1 MELLDLDGVIEKGV
15 FEIPSYQ
22 RGYAWQMRQLK
33 DFWNDLEH
41 VSKLGNQFHYM
52 HSLTLRELENEFE
65 NSAFEIIDGQQRLA
79 TSLILLGLLAKTTQ
93 NKDPKYSLIN
103 LEPIL
108 SYKYYGL
115 SEAFRAITEEEK
127 DLEAFKTS
135 FYAKNLIEA
144 YAFFKEKISDT
155 PIETLEKMFDALI
168 KKMLF
173 SVVGLNDSR
182 IDPFSSFET
191 INNRGKDLSTLELL
205 KNRLH
210 FVAHKI
216 CEGKKLEKLQQE
228 INDTYTL
235 IYHDLRQFEDDHLEG
250 FLKHFVAYY
259 YGEKGDFK
267 KRLLEMEFNAHK
279 RYTDNTNFND
289 EYEKIDELLLYL
301 SYSSKVW
308 YFLHTLDDEELRIE
322 ITPKM
327 RGLLDKMRRLNALN
341 DNAFLPLLLS
351 LLTIQRAGKSANE
364 QPYTTKELEGL
375 LEHLERFGFLIYVVA
390 GKNTAK
396 NEWIELAFKAIQAYR
411 FWGDKITIENLPT
424 LEENFFNRQGNSALE
439 LLEESIHSLKNT
451 EKWYKWGKALN
462 YLLYEYELHHNP
474 ETTLNFDGSIE
485 SIEHILPQNPDQGY
499 SAKEKNW
506 AKNPNIVHALGNLL
520 LMAKNANSS
529 LSNKPFDEKRKEY
542 LKGSYSEKE
551 VAKNASFGVEQIKER
566 SEKLLDFLI
575 ARYRI
580 AELVDESTI
589 KAFKN
594 ALLKTLDDASL
605 KNKGSIFSASNHN
618 KEEQAML
625 KR

>member
-1 MELLDLDGVIEKGV
+1 MELLNLDGVIGKGV

-22 RGYAWQMRQLK
+22 RGYAWQKRQLK

-65 NSAFEIIDGQQRLA
+65 SSAFEIIDGQQRLA

-108 SYKYYGL
+108 SYRYYGL
-115 SEAFRAITEEEK
+115 SEAFRAIMGEEK
-127 DLEAFKTS
+127 ERFQTS
-135 FYAKNLIEA
+135 FYAKNLIDA
-144 YAFFKEKISDT
+144 HAFFKEKISDT
-155 PIETLEKMFDALI
+155 PVETLERMFDALT

-173 SVVGLNDSR
+173 SVAELNDNR

-191 INNRGKDLSTLELL
+191 INNRGKDLSTLELF

-216 CEGKKLEKLQQE
+216 CDGKKLETLQQE
-228 INDTYTL
+228 INKTYT
-235 IYHDLRQFEDDHLEG
+235 IVYYDLRSFEDDDSER

-259 YGEKGDFK
+259 YGENSNKFK
-267 KRLLEMEFNAHK
+267 ERLLEMEFNAHRK
-279 RYTDNTNFND
+279 YDDANLDD
-289 EYEKIDELLLYL
+289 EYEKIDDLLFYL

-308 YFLHTLDDEELRIE
+308 NFLHTLDEKAITLKEFKIE

-327 RGLLDKMRRLNALN
+327 RTLLDKMRRLNALS

-351 LLTIQRAGKSANE
+351 LFTIQLVGKSANE

-375 LEHLERFGFLIYVVA
+375 LEYLERFGFLIYGVA
-390 GKNTAK
+390 GRDTAK
-396 NEWIELAFKAIQAYR
+396 NEWIELAFKAFKAYKL
-411 FWGDKITIENLPT
+411 WEDKITIKDLPT
-424 LEENFFNRQGNSALE
+424 LEKNFFKGEHSGLE
-439 LLEESIHSLKNT
+439 FLEESIHSKKKPR
-451 EKWYKWGKALN
+451 KWYEWGKALN

-474 ETTLNFDGSIE
+474 ETTLNFDSSIE
-485 SIEHILPQNPDQGY
+485 SIEHILPQKPDQGY
-499 SAKEKNW
+499 SAKEKSW
-506 AKNPNIVHALGNLL
+506 AKNPHIVHALGNLL
-520 LMAKNANSS
+520 LISKNANSS
-529 LSNKPFDEKRKEY
+529 LSNKPFEEKRKEY

-551 VAKNASFGVEQIKER
+551 VAKNASFGVAQIKER

-575 ARYRI
+575 AHYRI
-580 AELVDESTI
+580 AELVGESEI
-589 KAFKN
+589 KDFKN
-594 ALLKTLDDASL
+594 TLLKD
-605 KNKGSIFSASNHN
+605 I
-618 KEEQAML
+618 E
-625 KR
+625 

>member
-1 MELLDLDGVIEKGV
+1 MELLSLDGVIEKGV

-22 RGYAWQMRQLK
+22 RGYAWQKSQLK

-41 VSKLGNQFHYM
+41 VSKLGDKFHYM

-65 NSAFEIIDGQQRLA
+65 SSVFEIIDGQQRLA
-79 TSLILLGLLAKTTQ
+79 TSLILLGLLAKTTKHK
-93 NKDPKYSLIN
+93 NPKYDSMN
-103 LEPIL
+103 LESVL

-135 FYAKNLIEA
+135 FYAKNLIDA

-155 PIETLEKMFDALI
+155 PVGTLEKMFDALT

-173 SVVGLNDSR
+173 SVAELNDNR

-191 INNRGKDLSTLELL
+191 INNRGKDLSTLELF

-210 FVAHKI
+210 FMAHKI
-216 CEGKKLEKLQQE
+216 CDGKKLEKLQQE
-228 INDTYTL
+228 INKTYT
-235 IYHDLRQFEDDHLEG
+235 IVYYDLRSFEDDDLER

-259 YGEKGDFK
+259 YGENSNKFK
-267 KRLLEMEFNAHK
+267 ERLLEMEFNAHK
-279 RYTDNTNFND
+279 RYTDNTNFNE
-289 EYEKIDELLLYL
+289 EYEKIDDLLFYL

-308 YFLHTLDDEELRIE
+308 NFLHTLDEKSIALIVDDNRKLEIE

-327 RGLLDKMRRLNALN
+327 HGLLDKMRRLNALS

-351 LLTIQRAGKSANE
+351 LLTIQLVGRSANE
-364 QPYTTKELEGL
+364 QPYTTQELEGL
-375 LEHLERFGFLIYVVA
+375 LEYLERFGFLIYGVA

-396 NEWIELAFKAIQAYR
+396 NEWIESAFKAIQACR
-411 FWGDKITIENLPT
+411 FWEDKITIEDLPT
-424 LEENFFNRQGNSALE
+424 LEKSFFNRQGNSGLE

-451 EKWYKWGKALN
+451 EKWYQWGKALN

-474 ETTLNFDGSIE
+474 ETTLNFDSSLE

-520 LMAKNANSS
+520 LIPKNANSS
-529 LSNKPFDEKRKEY
+529 LSNKPFEEKRKQY

-551 VAKNASFGVEQIKER
+551 VAKNASFGVAQIKER

-580 AELVDESTI
+580 TELVGESAI

-594 ALLKTLDDASL
+594 ALLKD
-605 KNKGSIFSASNHN
+605 I
-618 KEEQAML
+618 E
-625 KR
+625 

>member
-1 MELLDLDGVIEKGV
+1 MELLNLDGVVEKGV

-22 RGYAWQMRQLK
+22 RGYAWQKEQLK

-41 VSKLGNQFHYM
+41 VSKLGDKFHYM
-52 HSLTLRELENEFE
+52 HSLTLRELENELE
-65 NSAFEIIDGQQRLA
+65 DSAFEIIDGQQRLA

-115 SEAFRAITEEEK
+115 NEAFRAITEEEK
-127 DLEAFKTS
+127 DLERFQTS

-144 YAFFKEKISDT
+144 YAFFQEKISDT
-155 PIETLEKMFDALI
+155 PMETLEKMFDALI

-173 SVVGLNDSR
+173 SVVELNDNR

-191 INNRGKDLSTLELL
+191 INNRGKDLSILELL

-216 CEGKKLEKLQQE
+216 CDEEDLENLQNE
-228 INDTYTL
+228 INDTYTR
-235 IYHDLRQFEDDHLEG
+235 IYHDLRKFEDDHLES

-259 YGEKGDFK
+259 YDENSKFK
-267 KRLLEMEFNAHK
+267 ERLLNTAFDAHK
-279 RYTDNTNFND
+279 KYDDLYD
-289 EYEKIDELLLYL
+289 EYEKINDLLLYL

-327 RGLLDKMRRLNALN
+327 RGLLDKMRRLNALSG
-341 DNAFLPLLLS
+341 NAFLPLLLS
-351 LLTIQRAGKSANE
+351 LLTIQLAVRSGSE
-364 QPYTTKELEGL
+364 RHYTTKELEGL
-375 LEHLERFGFLIYVVA
+375 LEYLERFGFLIYGVA

-396 NEWIELAFKAIQAYR
+396 NEWIRLAFKAIQACR
-411 FWGDKITIENLPT
+411 FWGDKITIEDLPT
-424 LEENFFNRQGNSALE
+424 LEKSFFNRQGNSGLE
-439 LLEESIHSLKNT
+439 LLEESIHSKKNT
-451 EKWYKWGKALN
+451 EKWYQWGKALN

-474 ETTLNFDGSIE
+474 ETTLNFDSSLE
-485 SIEHILPQNPDQGY
+485 SIEHILPQKPDQGY
-499 SAKEKNW
+499 SAEERNW
-506 AKNPNIVHALGNLL
+506 AKNPHIVHALGNLL
-520 LMAKNANSS
+520 LIPKNANSS
-529 LSNKPFDEKRKEY
+529 LSNKPFEEKRKQY

-551 VAKNASFGVEQIKER
+551 VAKNASFGVAQIKER

-580 AELVDESTI
+580 AELVGESAI

-594 ALLKTLDDASL
+594 ALLKD
-605 KNKGSIFSASNHN
+605 I
-618 KEEQAML
+618 E
-625 KR
+625 

>member
-1 MELLDLDGVIEKGV
+1 MELLDLDGVIGKGV

-22 RGYAWQMRQLK
+22 RGYAWQIRQLK

-41 VSKLGNQFHYM
+41 VSKLGDKFHYM
-52 HSLTLRELENEFE
+52 HSLTLRGLENEFE
-65 NSAFEIIDGQQRLA
+65 DSAFEIIDGQQRLA
-79 TSLILLGLLAKTTQ
+79 TSLILLDLLAKTTKH
-93 NKDPKYSLIN
+93 KDPKYSLIN

-115 SEAFRAITEEEK
+115 SEAFRAITEEK

-135 FYAKNLIEA
+135 FYAKNLIDA

-155 PIETLEKMFDALI
+155 PMETLEKMFDALI

-173 SVVGLNDSR
+173 SVVELNDNR

-216 CEGKKLEKLQQE
+216 CDEEDLENLQQE
-228 INDTYTL
+228 INDTYTK
-235 IYHDLRQFEDDHLEG
+235 IYRYLRFFEDDHLES

-259 YGEKGDFK
+259 YGEKRDFK
-267 KRLLEMEFNAHK
+267 ERLLNTAFDAHK
-279 RYTDNTNFND
+279 KYDDLYD
-289 EYEKIDELLLYL
+289 EYEKINDLLLHL

-327 RGLLDKMRRLNALN
+327 CDLLDKMRRLNALS

-351 LLTIQRAGKSANE
+351 LLTIQIAVRSGDE
-364 QPYTTKELEGL
+364 RHYTTKELEDL
-375 LEHLERFGFLIYVVA
+375 LEYLERFGFLIYGVA

-396 NEWIELAFKAIQAYR
+396 NEWIKLAFQAFRAYR
-411 FWGDKITIENLPT
+411 SWEDRITIEDLPP
-424 LEENFFNRQGNSALE
+424 LEKHFFKGEHSGLK
-439 LLEESIHSLKNT
+439 LLENNINFNNAK
-451 EKWYKWGKALN
+451 KWYEWNKALN
-462 YLLYEYELHHNP
+462 YLLYEYELYHNP
-474 ETTLNFDGSIE
+474 ETTLNFDSSIE
-485 SIEHILPQNPDQGY
+485 SIEHILPQKPDQGY
-499 SAKEKNW
+499 NAKEKDW
-506 AKNPNIVHALGNLL
+506 AKNPHIVHALGNLL
-520 LMAKNANSS
+520 LIPKNANSS
-529 LSNKPFDEKRKEY
+529 LSNKPFEEKRKAY

-551 VAKNASFGVEQIKER
+551 VAKNASFGVVQIKER

-575 ARYRI
+575 VRYRI
-580 AELVDESTI
+580 AELVGENAI

-594 ALLKTLDDASL
+594 AFLKD
-605 KNKGSIFSASNHN
+605 I
-618 KEEQAML
+618 E
-625 KR
+625 

>member
-1 MELLDLDGVIEKGV
+1 MELLNLDGVIEKGV

-22 RGYAWQMRQLK
+22 RGYAWQKEQLK

-41 VSKLGNQFHYM
+41 VSKLGDKFHYM
-52 HSLTLRELENEFE
+52 HSLTLRGLENELE
-65 NSAFEIIDGQQRLA
+65 DSAFEIIDGQQRLA
-79 TSLILLGLLAKTTQ
+79 TSLILLGLLAKITQ

-115 SEAFRAITEEEK
+115 NEAFRAIMGEEK
-127 DLEAFKTS
+127 DLKAFKTS
-135 FYAKNLIEA
+135 FYAKNLIKA
-144 YAFFKEKISDT
+144 YTFFKEKISDT
-155 PIETLEKMFDALI
+155 PVGTLEKMFDALI

-173 SVVGLNDSR
+173 SVVELNDNR

-216 CEGKKLEKLQQE
+216 CDEGDLENLQQE
-228 INDTYTL
+228 INDTYTR
-235 IYHDLRQFEDDHLEG
+235 IYHDLRHFKDEHLES

-259 YGEKGDFK
+259 YGEKRDFK
-267 KRLLEMEFNAHK
+267 ERLLNTAFDAHK
-279 RYTDNTNFND
+279 KYDDLYD
-289 EYEKIDELLLYL
+289 EYEKINDLLLYL

-327 RGLLDKMRRLNALN
+327 RGLLDKMRRLNALSE
-341 DNAFLPLLLS
+341 NAFLPLLLS
-351 LLTIQRAGKSANE
+351 LLTIQLAVRSGSE
-364 QPYTTKELEGL
+364 RHYTTKELEGL
-375 LEHLERFGFLIYVVA
+375 LEYLERFGFLIYGVA

-396 NEWIELAFKAIQAYR
+396 HEWIELAFKAIQACR

-424 LEENFFNRQGNSALE
+424 LEKNFFKGKYSGLE
-439 LLEESIHSLKNT
+439 LLEENIHSKKNT

-462 YLLYEYELHHNP
+462 YLLYEYELYHNP
-474 ETTLNFDGSIE
+474 ETTLNFDSSIE
-485 SIEHILPQNPDQGY
+485 SIEHILPQKPDQGY
-499 SAKEKNW
+499 SAKEKSW

-520 LMAKNANSS
+520 LIPKNANSS
-529 LSNKPFDEKRKEY
+529 LSNKPFEEKRKEY

-551 VAKNASFGVEQIKER
+551 VAKNASFGVVEIQER

-580 AELVDESTI
+580 AELVGESAI

-594 ALLKTLDDASL
+594 ALLKD
-605 KNKGSIFSASNHN
+605 I
-618 KEEQAML
+618 E
-625 KR
+625 

>member
-1 MELLDLDGVIEKGV
+1 MELLNLDGVIEKGML
-15 FEIPSYQ
+15 EIPSYQ
-22 RGYAWQMRQLK
+22 RGYAWQERQLK

-41 VSKLGNQFHYM
+41 VSKLGDKFHYM

-65 NSAFEIIDGQQRLA
+65 SSAFEIIDGQQRLA
-79 TSLILLGLLAKTTQ
+79 TSLILLGLLAKITQ

-127 DLEAFKTS
+127 DLKEFKTS
-135 FYAKNLIEA
+135 FYAKNLIDA
-144 YAFFKEKISDT
+144 YEFFQEKISDT
-155 PIETLEKMFDALI
+155 PVGTLEKMFDALI

-173 SVVGLNDSR
+173 SVVELNDNR

-191 INNRGKDLSTLELL
+191 INNRGKDLSTLELF

-216 CEGKKLEKLQQE
+216 CDGKKLEKLQNE
-228 INDTYTL
+228 INDTYTR
-235 IYHDLRQFEDDHLEG
+235 IYYDLRQFEDDHLKD
-250 FLKHFVAYY
+250 FLKHFVEYY

-289 EYEKIDELLLYL
+289 EYEKIDDLLFYL

-308 YFLHTLDDEELRIE
+308 NFLHTLDEKSIALIVDDNKKLEME

-327 RGLLDKMRRLNALN
+327 RNLLEKMRRLNALS

-351 LLTIQRAGKSANE
+351 LLTIQRAGKSTNE
-364 QPYTTKELEGL
+364 QPYTTQELESL
-375 LEHLERFGFLIYVVA
+375 LEYLERFGFLIHGVA

-396 NEWIELAFKAIQAYR
+396 NKWIELAFEAFRAFRYGEENIAIE
-411 FWGDKITIENLPT
+411 DLPT
-424 LEENFFNRQGNSALE
+424 LEKSFFNGQGNSGLE
-439 LLEESIHSLKNT
+439 LLEESIHSKKNT
-451 EKWYKWGKALN
+451 EKWYQWGKALN

-474 ETTLNFDGSIE
+474 ETTLNFDSSIE
-485 SIEHILPQNPDQGY
+485 SIEHILPQKPNQGY
-499 SAKEKNW
+499 SAKEKSW
-506 AKNPNIVHALGNLL
+506 AKNPHIVHALGNLL
-520 LMAKNANSS
+520 LIPKNANSS

-551 VAKNASFGVEQIKER
+551 VAKNASFGVVQIKER
-566 SEKLLDFLI
+566 SENLLDFLI

-580 AELVDESTI
+580 AELVNESAI
-589 KAFKN
+589 KTFKN
-594 ALLKTLDDASL
+594 ALLKEI
-605 KNKGSIFSASNHN
+605 K
-618 KEEQAML
+618 
-625 KR
+625 

>member
-1 MELLDLDGVIEKGV
+1 MELLNLDGVIEKGV

-22 RGYAWQMRQLK
+22 RGYAWQERQLK

-41 VSKLGNQFHYM
+41 VSKLGDKFHYM
-52 HSLTLRELENEFE
+52 HSLTLRESENEFE
-65 NSAFEIIDGQQRLA
+65 SSAFEIIDGQQRLA

-115 SEAFRAITEEEK
+115 SEAFRAIIEEEK
-127 DLEAFKTS
+127 DLEKFKTS
-135 FYAKNLIEA
+135 FYAKNLIDA
-144 YAFFKEKISDT
+144 YAFFQEKISDT
-155 PIETLEKMFDALI
+155 PVGTLEKMFDALI

-173 SVVGLNDSR
+173 SVVELNDDR

-216 CEGKKLEKLQQE
+216 CDEEDLEKLQNE
-228 INDTYTL
+228 INDTYTR
-235 IYHDLRQFEDDHLEG
+235 IYYDLRRFKDDHLEG

-267 KRLLEMEFNAHK
+267 KRLLEMEFNAHQ
-279 RYTDNTNFND
+279 RYTDNTNFDD
-289 EYEKIDELLLYL
+289 EYERIDHLLFYL

-308 YFLHTLDDEELRIE
+308 HFLHTLDEKSIALIFDDNRKLEME

-327 RGLLDKMRRLNALN
+327 RGLLDKMRRLNALS

-351 LLTIQRAGKSANE
+351 LFTIQLVKKSANE
-364 QPYTTKELEGL
+364 QPYTTQELEGL
-375 LEHLERFGFLIYVVA
+375 LEYLERFGFLIYGVA

-396 NEWIELAFKAIQAYR
+396 NEWIELAFEAFRAYR
-411 FWGDKITIENLPT
+411 YGEENTVIEKLPT
-424 LEENFFNRQGNSALE
+424 LEKSFFNRQGNSALE
-439 LLEESIHSLKNT
+439 LLEESIHSKKNT
-451 EKWYKWGKALN
+451 EKWYQWGKALN

-474 ETTLNFDGSIE
+474 ETTLNFDSSLE
-485 SIEHILPQNPDQGY
+485 SIEHILPQKPDQGY
-499 SAKEKNW
+499 SAKEKDW
-506 AKNPNIVHALGNLL
+506 AKNPHIVHALGNLL
-520 LMAKNANSS
+520 LISKNANSS
-529 LSNKPFDEKRKEY
+529 LSNKPFDEKRKQY

-551 VAKNASFGVEQIKER
+551 VAKNASFGVVQIKER

-580 AELVDESTI
+580 AELVNESAI

-594 ALLKTLDDASL
+594 ALLKD
-605 KNKGSIFSASNHN
+605 I
-618 KEEQAML
+618 E
-625 KR
+625 

>member
-1 MELLDLDGVIEKGV
+1 MELLTLDGVVEKGV

-22 RGYAWQMRQLK
+22 RGYAWQIRQLK

-41 VSKLGNQFHYM
+41 VSKLGDKFHYM

-65 NSAFEIIDGQQRLA
+65 SSAFEIIDGQQRLA
-79 TSLILLGLLAKTTQ
+79 TSLILLGLLAKITQ

-127 DLEAFKTS
+127 DLERFQTS
-135 FYAKNLIEA
+135 FYAKNLIDA
-144 YAFFKEKISDT
+144 YAFFKGKISDT
-155 PIETLEKMFDALI
+155 PVGTLEKMFDALI

-173 SVVGLNDSR
+173 SVVELNDNR

-216 CEGKKLEKLQQE
+216 CDEEDLENLQNE
-228 INDTYTL
+228 INDTYTR
-235 IYHDLRQFEDDHLEG
+235 IYHDLRFFKDDHLES

-259 YGEKGDFK
+259 YGENSKFK
-267 KRLLEMEFNAHK
+267 ERLLDTAFDAHK
-279 RYTDNTNFND
+279 KYHSSYD
-289 EYEKIDELLLYL
+289 EYEKINDLLLYL

-327 RGLLDKMRRLNALN
+327 HDLLDKMRRLNALS

-351 LLTIQRAGKSANE
+351 LLTIQLAVRSGSE
-364 QPYTTKELEGL
+364 RHYTAQELEGL
-375 LEHLERFGFLIYVVA
+375 LEYLERFGFLVYGVA

-396 NEWIELAFKAIQAYR
+396 NKWIGLAFKAIQACR
-411 FWGDKITIENLPT
+411 FWEDKITIEDLPV
-424 LEENFFNRQGNSALE
+424 LEKDFFKGKHSGLE
-439 LLEESIHSLKNT
+439 LLEEYIHSKKNT
-451 EKWYKWGKALN
+451 EKWYQWGKALN
-462 YLLYEYELHHNP
+462 YLLYEYELYHNP
-474 ETTLNFDGSIE
+474 ETTLNFDSSIE
-485 SIEHILPQNPDQGY
+485 SIEHILPQKPDQGY
-499 SAKEKNW
+499 STKEKSW
-506 AKNPNIVHALGNLL
+506 AKNPHVVHALGNLL
-520 LMAKNANSS
+520 LIPKNANSS
-529 LSNKPFDEKRKEY
+529 LSNKPFEEKRKAY

-551 VAKNASFGVEQIKER
+551 VAKNASFGIVEIQQR

-575 ARYRI
+575 AHYRI
-580 AELVDESTI
+580 AELVGENAI

-594 ALLKTLDDASL
+594 ALLKDI
-605 KNKGSIFSASNHN
+605 K
-618 KEEQAML
+618 
-625 KR
+625 

>member
-22 RGYAWQMRQLK
+22 RGYAWQERQLK

-41 VSKLGNQFHYM
+41 VSKLGDKFHYM
-52 HSLTLRELENEFE
+52 HSLTLRESENEFE
-65 NSAFEIIDGQQRLA
+65 SSAFEIIDGQQRLA
-79 TSLILLGLLAKTTQ
+79 TSLILLGLLAKITQ

-127 DLEAFKTS
+127 DLEIFQTS
-135 FYAKNLIEA
+135 FYAKNLIDA

-155 PIETLEKMFDALI
+155 PVGTLEKMFDALI

-173 SVVGLNDSR
+173 SVVELNDNR

-191 INNRGKDLSTLELL
+191 INNRGKDLSTLELF

-210 FVAHKI
+210 FVVHKI
-216 CEGKKLEKLQQE
+216 CDGKKLEKLQNE
-228 INDTYTL
+228 INDTYTR
-235 IYHDLRQFEDDHLEG
+235 IYYDLRHFKDDHLEG

-279 RYTDNTNFND
+279 RYTDNTNFDD
-289 EYEKIDELLLYL
+289 EYERIDDLLFYL

-308 YFLHTLDDEELRIE
+308 HFLHTLDEKSIALIFDDNRKLEME

-327 RGLLDKMRRLNALN
+327 HSLLDKMRRLNALSE
-341 DNAFLPLLLS
+341 NAFLPLLLS
-351 LLTIQRAGKSANE
+351 LLTIQRAGRSANE
-364 QPYTTKELEGL
+364 QPYTTQELEGL
-375 LEHLERFGFLIYVVA
+375 LEYLERFGFLVYGVA
-390 GKNTAK
+390 GKNTSK
-396 NEWIELAFKAIQAYR
+396 NEWIELAFKAFRAYR
-411 FWGDKITIENLPT
+411 YGEENIVIENLPT
-424 LEENFFNRQGNSALE
+424 LEKSFFNRQGNSALE
-439 LLEESIHSLKNT
+439 LLEESIHSKKNT
-451 EKWYKWGKALN
+451 EKWYGLGKALN
-462 YLLYEYELHHNP
+462 YLLYEYELYHNP
-474 ETTLNFDGSIE
+474 ETTLNFDSSIE
-485 SIEHILPQNPDQGY
+485 SIEHILPQKPDQGY

-506 AKNPNIVHALGNLL
+506 AKNPHIVHALGNLL
-520 LMAKNANSS
+520 LIPKNANSS
-529 LSNKPFDEKRKEY
+529 LSNKPFEEKRKEY

-551 VAKNASFGVEQIKER
+551 VAKNTSFGVVQIKER

-580 AELVDESTI
+580 AELVGESEI

-594 ALLKTLDDASL
+594 AFLKD
-605 KNKGSIFSASNHN
+605 I
-618 KEEQAML
+618 E
-625 KR
+625 

>member
-1 MELLDLDGVIEKGV
+1 MELLTLDGVVEKGV

-22 RGYAWQMRQLK
+22 RGYAWQIRQLK

-41 VSKLGNQFHYM
+41 VSKLGNKFHYM
-52 HSLTLRELENEFE
+52 HSLTLRGLENELE
-65 NSAFEIIDGQQRLA
+65 DSAFEIIDGQQRLA
-79 TSLILLGLLAKTTQ
+79 TSLILLGLLAKITQ

-135 FYAKNLIEA
+135 FYAKNLIDA

-155 PIETLEKMFDALI
+155 PVGTLEKMFDALI

-173 SVVGLNDSR
+173 SVVELNDNR

-216 CEGKKLEKLQQE
+216 CDEEDLENLQNE
-228 INDTYTL
+228 INDTYTR
-235 IYHDLRQFEDDHLEG
+235 IYHDLRFFKDDHLES

-259 YGEKGDFK
+259 YGENSKFK
-267 KRLLEMEFNAHK
+267 ERLLNTAFDAHK
-279 RYTDNTNFND
+279 KYDDLYD
-289 EYEKIDELLLYL
+289 EYEKINDLLLYL

-327 RGLLDKMRRLNALN
+327 HDLLDKMWRLNALS

-351 LLTIQRAGKSANE
+351 LLTIQLAVRSGSE
-364 QPYTTKELEGL
+364 RHYTTKELEGL
-375 LEHLERFGFLIYVVA
+375 LEYLERFGFLIYGVA

-396 NEWIELAFKAIQAYR
+396 NEWIELAFQAFRWEYR
-411 FWGDKITIENLPT
+411 ITIEDLPP
-424 LEENFFNRQGNSALE
+424 LEKHFFKGEHSGLK
-439 LLEESIHSLKNT
+439 LLENNINFNNAK
-451 EKWYKWGKALN
+451 KWYEWNKALN
-462 YLLYEYELHHNP
+462 YLLYEYELYHNP
-474 ETTLNFDGSIE
+474 ETTLNFDSSLE
-485 SIEHILPQNPDQGY
+485 SIEHILPQKPDQGY
-499 SAKEKNW
+499 SAKEKDW
-506 AKNPNIVHALGNLL
+506 AKNPHIVHALGNLL
-520 LMAKNANSS
+520 LIPKNANSS
-529 LSNKPFDEKRKEY
+529 LSNKPFEGKRKQY

-551 VAKNASFGVEQIKER
+551 VAKNASFGVAQIKER

-580 AELVDESTI
+580 AELVGESAI

-594 ALLKTLDDASL
+594 ALLKEI
-605 KNKGSIFSASNHN
+605 K
-618 KEEQAML
+618 
-625 KR
+625 

>member
-1 MELLDLDGVIEKGV
+1 MELLNLDGVIEKGV

-22 RGYAWQMRQLK
+22 RGYAWQERQLK

-52 HSLTLRELENEFE
+52 HSLTLRESENEFE
-65 NSAFEIIDGQQRLA
+65 SSAFEIIDGQQRLA

-127 DLEAFKTS
+127 DLEATS
-135 FYAKNLIEA
+135 FYAKNLIKA
-144 YAFFKEKISDT
+144 YEFFQEKISDT
-155 PIETLEKMFDALI
+155 PIGTLEKMFDALI

-173 SVVGLNDSR
+173 SVVELNDNR

-191 INNRGKDLSTLELL
+191 INNRGKDLSTLELF

-216 CEGKKLEKLQQE
+216 CNGQKLETLQKE
-228 INDTYTL
+228 INDTYTI
-235 IYHDLRQFEDDHLEG
+235 IYYDLRFFKDDHLES

-259 YGEKGDFK
+259 YGENSKFK
-267 KRLLEMEFNAHK
+267 ERLLDTAFDAHK
-279 RYTDNTNFND
+279 KCHSSYD
-289 EYEKIDELLLYL
+289 EYEKINDLLLYL

-327 RGLLDKMRRLNALN
+327 RGLLDKMRRLNALS

-351 LLTIQRAGKSANE
+351 LLTIQLVGRSANE
-364 QPYTTKELEGL
+364 QPYTTQELEGL
-375 LEHLERFGFLIYVVA
+375 LEYLERFGFLVYGVA
-390 GKNTAK
+390 GKDTAK
-396 NEWIELAFKAIQAYR
+396 KEWIRLAFKAIQACR
-411 FWGDKITIENLPT
+411 FWGDKIIIEDLPT
-424 LEENFFNRQGNSALE
+424 LEKSFFNRQGNSGLE
-439 LLEESIHSLKNT
+439 LLEEYIHSKKNT
-451 EKWYKWGKALN
+451 EKWYQWGKALN
-462 YLLYEYELHHNP
+462 YLLYEYELYHNP
-474 ETTLNFDGSIE
+474 ETTLNFDSSIE
-485 SIEHILPQNPDQGY
+485 SIEHILPQKPDQGY
-499 SAKEKNW
+499 SAKEKSW

-520 LMAKNANSS
+520 LIPKNANSS
-529 LSNKPFDEKRKEY
+529 LSNKPFEEKRKEY

-551 VAKNASFGVEQIKER
+551 VAKNASFGVAQIKER

-580 AELVDESTI
+580 AELVNESTI

-594 ALLKTLDDASL
+594 ALLKD
-605 KNKGSIFSASNHN
+605 I
-618 KEEQAML
+618 E
-625 KR
+625 

>member
-1 MELLDLDGVIEKGV
+1 MELLNLDGVIEKGV

-22 RGYAWQMRQLK
+22 RGYAWQERQLK

-41 VSKLGNQFHYM
+41 VSKLGDKFHYM

-65 NSAFEIIDGQQRLA
+65 SSAFEIIDGQQRLA
-79 TSLILLGLLAKTTQ
+79 TSLILLGLLAKITQ
-93 NKDPKYSLIN
+93 HKDPKYYSMN
-103 LEPIL
+103 LEPVL

-115 SEAFRAITEEEK
+115 NEAFRAIIKEQK

-135 FYAKNLIEA
+135 FYAKNLIKA
-144 YAFFKEKISDT
+144 YEFFQEKISDT
-155 PIETLEKMFDALI
+155 PIEALEKMFDALI

-173 SVVGLNDSR
+173 SVVGLNDNR

-210 FVAHKI
+210 FVVHKI
-216 CEGKKLEKLQQE
+216 CDEGDLENLQQE
-228 INDTYTL
+228 INDTYTR
-235 IYHDLRQFEDDHLEG
+235 IYHDLRFFEDDHLES

-259 YGEKGDFK
+259 YGENSKFK
-267 KRLLEMEFNAHK
+267 ERLLNTAFDAHK
-279 RYTDNTNFND
+279 KYDDLYD
-289 EYEKIDELLLYL
+289 EYEKINDLLFYL

-327 RGLLDKMRRLNALN
+327 RSLLDKMRRLNALSV
-341 DNAFLPLLLS
+341 NAFLPLLLS
-351 LLTIQRAGKSANE
+351 LLTIQLVGRSANK

-375 LEHLERFGFLIYVVA
+375 LEYLERFGFLIYGVA

-396 NEWIELAFKAIQAYR
+396 NEWIELAFQAFRTYR
-411 FWGDKITIENLPT
+411 SWKDRITIEDLPM
-424 LEENFFNRQGNSALE
+424 LEKNFFKGEHSGLK
-439 LLEESIHSLKNT
+439 LLENNINFNNT
-451 EKWYKWGKALN
+451 KKWYEWNKALN
-462 YLLYEYELHHNP
+462 YLLYEYELYHNP

-485 SIEHILPQNPDQGY
+485 SIEHILPQKPDQGY
-499 SAKEKNW
+499 SAKEKSW
-506 AKNPNIVHALGNLL
+506 AKNPHIVHALGNLL
-520 LMAKNANSS
+520 LIPKNANSS
-529 LSNKPFDEKRKEY
+529 LSNKPFEEKRKAY

-551 VAKNASFGVEQIKER
+551 VAKNASFGIVEIQKR

-580 AELVDESTI
+580 AELVGESAI

-594 ALLKTLDDASL
+594 ALLKDI
-605 KNKGSIFSASNHN
+605 K
-618 KEEQAML
+618 
-625 KR
+625 

>member
-1 MELLDLDGVIEKGV
+1 MELLNLDGVIEKGV

-22 RGYAWQMRQLK
+22 RGYAWQKEQLK

-41 VSKLGNQFHYM
+41 VSKLGDKFHYM
-52 HSLTLRELENEFE
+52 HSLTLRELENELE
-65 NSAFEIIDGQQRLA
+65 SSAFEIIDGQQRLA

-115 SEAFRAITEEEK
+115 NEAFRAIMEEEK
-127 DLEAFKTS
+127 DLERFQTSFYAS

-144 YAFFKEKISDT
+144 YEFFQEKISDT
-155 PIETLEKMFDALI
+155 PMETLEKMFDALT

-173 SVVGLNDSR
+173 SVVELNDNR

-210 FVAHKI
+210 FVSHKI
-216 CEGKKLEKLQQE
+216 CDEEDLENLQQE
-228 INDTYTL
+228 INNTYTL
-235 IYHDLRQFEDDHLEG
+235 IYHDLRRFKDDHLED

-259 YGEKGDFK
+259 YGEKSKFK
-267 KRLLEMEFNAHK
+267 ERLLNTAFDAHK
-279 RYTDNTNFND
+279 KYDDLYD
-289 EYEKIDELLLYL
+289 EYKKINDLLFYL
-301 SYSSKVW
+301 SHSSKVW

-327 RGLLDKMRRLNALN
+327 RDLLDKMRRLNALSE
-341 DNAFLPLLLS
+341 NAFLPLLLS
-351 LLTIQRAGKSANE
+351 LLTIQLAVRSGSE
-364 QPYTTKELEGL
+364 RHYTTKELEDL
-375 LEHLERFGFLIYVVA
+375 LEYLERFGFLIYGVA
-390 GKNTAK
+390 GKNTTK
-396 NEWIELAFKAIQAYR
+396 NEWIELAFKAIQACR
-411 FWGDKITIENLPT
+411 FWGDKITIENLPE
-424 LEENFFNRQGNSALE
+424 LEKNFFNRQGNSALE
-439 LLEESIHSLKNT
+439 LLEESIHSKKNT

-520 LMAKNANSS
+520 LIAKNANSS
-529 LSNKPFDEKRKEY
+529 LSNKPFDEKRKQY
-542 LKGSYSEKE
+542 QGSYSEKE
-551 VAKNASFGVEQIKER
+551 VAKNASFGLVEIQER

-575 ARYRI
+575 AHYRI
-580 AELVDESTI
+580 AELVNESAI

-594 ALLKTLDDASL
+594 ALLKDI
-605 KNKGSIFSASNHN
+605 K
-618 KEEQAML
+618 
-625 KR
+625 

>member
-22 RGYAWQMRQLK
+22 RGYAWHKEQLK

-41 VSKLGNQFHYM
+41 VSKLGDKFHYM

-65 NSAFEIIDGQQRLA
+65 SSAFEIIDGQQRLA
-79 TSLILLGLLAKTTQ
+79 TSLILLGLLAKITQ

-144 YAFFKEKISDT
+144 HAFFKEKISDT
-155 PIETLEKMFDALI
+155 PVGTLEKMFDSLI

-173 SVVGLNDSR
+173 SVVELNDNR

-216 CEGKKLEKLQQE
+216 CDEGDLENLQNE
-228 INDTYTL
+228 INDTYTR
-235 IYHDLRQFEDDHLEG
+235 IYYDLRHFKDDHLEG

-267 KRLLEMEFNAHK
+267 KRLLEMEFNAHQ
-279 RYTDNTNFND
+279 RYTDNTNFDD
-289 EYEKIDELLLYL
+289 EYEKIDDLLFYL

-308 YFLHTLDDEELRIE
+308 HFLHTLDEKSIVLIFDDNRKLEME

-327 RGLLDKMRRLNALN
+327 RGLLDKMRRLNALS

-351 LLTIQRAGKSANE
+351 LLTIQLVGRSANE
-364 QPYTTKELEGL
+364 QPYTTQELEGL
-375 LEHLERFGFLIYVVA
+375 LEYLERFGFLIYGVA

-396 NEWIELAFKAIQAYR
+396 NEWIELAFQAFRAYR
-411 FWGDKITIENLPT
+411 YGEENIVIEKLPT
-424 LEENFFNRQGNSALE
+424 LEKSFFNRQGNSALE
-439 LLEESIHSLKNT
+439 LLEESIHSKKNT
-451 EKWYKWGKALN
+451 EKWYQWGKALN

-474 ETTLNFDGSIE
+474 ETTLNFDSSIE
-485 SIEHILPQNPDQGY
+485 SIEHILPQKPDQGY
-499 SAKEKNW
+499 SAKEKSW
-506 AKNPNIVHALGNLL
+506 AKNPHIVHALGNLL
-520 LMAKNANSS
+520 LTPKNANSF
-529 LSNKPFDEKRKEY
+529 LSNKPFDEKRKKY

-551 VAKNASFGVEQIKER
+551 VAKNASFGVAQIKER

-575 ARYRI
+575 VRYRI
-580 AELVDESTI
+580 AELVGESEI
-589 KAFKN
+589 KDFKN
-594 ALLKTLDDASL
+594 ALLKD
-605 KNKGSIFSASNHN
+605 I
-618 KEEQAML
+618 E
-625 KR
+625 

>member
-1 MELLDLDGVIEKGV
+1 MELLNLDGVIEKGV

-22 RGYAWQMRQLK
+22 RGYAWQERQLK

-41 VSKLGNQFHYM
+41 VSKLGDKFHYM

-65 NSAFEIIDGQQRLA
+65 NSAFEVIDGQQRLA
-79 TSLILLGLLAKTTQ
+79 TSLILLGLLAKTTKH
-93 NKDPKYSLIN
+93 KDPKYSLIN

-115 SEAFRAITEEEK
+115 NEAFRAITEEEK
-127 DLEAFKTS
+127 NLEAFKTS

-155 PIETLEKMFDALI
+155 PIEALEKMFDALI

-173 SVVGLNDSR
+173 SVVGLNDNR

-216 CEGKKLEKLQQE
+216 CDGKKLEKLQQE
-228 INDTYTL
+228 INDTYTR
-235 IYHDLRQFEDDHLEG
+235 IYYDLRHFKDDHLEG

-289 EYEKIDELLLYL
+289 EYEKIDDLLFYL

-308 YFLHTLDDEELRIE
+308 NFLHTLNEKSITLIFDDNKKLEIE

-327 RGLLDKMRRLNALN
+327 RGLLDKMRRLNALS

-351 LLTIQRAGKSANE
+351 LLTIQLVGRSANE
-364 QPYTTKELEGL
+364 QPYTTQELEGL
-375 LEHLERFGFLIYVVA
+375 LEYLERFGFLVYGVA
-390 GKNTAK
+390 GKNNTAK
-396 NEWIELAFKAIQAYR
+396 NEWIELAFKAFRAYR
-411 FWGDKITIENLPT
+411 YGEENIVIEKLPT
-424 LEENFFNRQGNSALE
+424 LEKSFFNRQGNSALE
-439 LLEESIHSLKNT
+439 LLEENIHSKKNT
-451 EKWYKWGKALN
+451 EKWYQWGKALN

-474 ETTLNFDGSIE
+474 ETTLNFDSSIE
-485 SIEHILPQNPDQGY
+485 SIEHILPQKPDQGY
-499 SAKEKNW
+499 SDKEKNW
-506 AKNPNIVHALGNLL
+506 AKNPHIVHALGNLL
-520 LMAKNANSS
+520 LIPKNANSS

-575 ARYRI
+575 AHYRI
-580 AELVDESTI
+580 AELVNESAI

-594 ALLKTLDDASL
+594 ALLKD
-605 KNKGSIFSASNHN
+605 I
-618 KEEQAML
+618 Q
-625 KR
+625 

>member
-1 MELLDLDGVIEKGV
+1 MELLNLDGVIEKGV

-22 RGYAWQMRQLK
+22 RGYAWQIRQLK

-41 VSKLGNQFHYM
+41 VSKLGSQFHYM

-127 DLEAFKTS
+127 DLKAFKTS
-135 FYAKNLIEA
+135 FYAKNLIDA
-144 YAFFKEKISDT
+144 YTFFKEKISDT
-155 PIETLEKMFDALI
+155 PIEALEKMFDALI

-173 SVVGLNDSR
+173 SVVELKDNR

-191 INNRGKDLSTLELL
+191 INNRGKDLSTLELF

-216 CEGKKLEKLQQE
+216 CDGKKLEKLQNE
-228 INDTYTL
+228 INDTYTR
-235 IYHDLRQFEDDHLEG
+235 IYYDLRHFKDDHLEG

-279 RYTDNTNFND
+279 RYTDNTNFDD
-289 EYEKIDELLLYL
+289 EYERIDDLLFYL

-308 YFLHTLDDEELRIE
+308 NFLHTLNEKSIALIFDDNRKLEME

-327 RGLLDKMRRLNALN
+327 RNLLDKMRRLNALS
-341 DNAFLPLLLS
+341 DNVFLPLLLS
-351 LLTIQRAGKSANE
+351 LLTIQLVGRSANE
-364 QPYTTKELEGL
+364 QPYTTQELEGL
-375 LEHLERFGFLIYVVA
+375 LEYLERFGFLVCGVA

-396 NEWIELAFKAIQAYR
+396 NEWIELAFKAFRAYR
-411 FWGDKITIENLPT
+411 YGEENIVIEKLPT
-424 LEENFFNRQGNSALE
+424 LEKSFFNRQGNSALE
-439 LLEESIHSLKNT
+439 LLEENIHSKKNT
-451 EKWYKWGKALN
+451 EKWYQWGKALN

-474 ETTLNFDGSIE
+474 ETTLNFDSSLE

-575 ARYRI
+575 AHYRV
-580 AELVDESTI
+580 AELVGESAI

-594 ALLKTLDDASL
+594 ALLKD
-605 KNKGSIFSASNHN
+605 I
-618 KEEQAML
+618 E
-625 KR
+625 

>member
-1 MELLDLDGVIEKGV
+1 MELLDLDGVIGKGV

-22 RGYAWQMRQLK
+22 RGYAWQKGQLK

-41 VSKLGNQFHYM
+41 VSKLGDKFHYM

-65 NSAFEIIDGQQRLA
+65 SNAFEIIDGQQRLA
-79 TSLILLGLLAKTTQ
+79 TSLILLSLLAKITQ
-93 NKDPKYSLIN
+93 NKDPKYSSIN

-115 SEAFRAITEEEK
+115 SEAFGAIMGEEK
-127 DLEAFKTS
+127 DLERFQTS

-144 YAFFKEKISDT
+144 YEFFQEKISDT
-155 PIETLEKMFDALI
+155 PVGTLEKMFDALT

-173 SVVGLNDSR
+173 SVVELNDDR

-191 INNRGKDLSTLELL
+191 INNRGKDLSTLELF

-216 CEGKKLEKLQQE
+216 CDEGDLENLQNE
-228 INDTYTL
+228 INDTYTR
-235 IYHDLRQFEDDHLEG
+235 IYRDLRFFKDDHLED
-250 FLKHFVAYY
+250 FLKHFVVYY
-259 YGEKGDFK
+259 YGANSKFK
-267 KRLLEMEFNAHK
+267 ERLLDTAFDAHK
-279 RYTDNTNFND
+279 KYDDLYD
-289 EYEKIDELLLYL
+289 EYEKINDLLLYL

-327 RGLLDKMRRLNALN
+327 SGLLDKMRHLNALS

-351 LLTIQRAGKSANE
+351 LLTIQLAVRSGSE
-364 QPYTTKELEGL
+364 RHYTTKELEDL
-375 LEHLERFGFLIYVVA
+375 LEYLERFGFLIYGVA
-390 GKNTAK
+390 GSKNTAK
-396 NEWIELAFKAIQAYR
+396 NEWIGLAFKAIQACR
-411 FWGDKITIENLPT
+411 FWEDKITIEDLPT
-424 LEENFFNRQGNSALE
+424 LEKNFFKGKHSGLE
-439 LLEESIHSLKNT
+439 LLEESIHSKKNT
-451 EKWYKWGKALN
+451 EKWYQWGKALN
-462 YLLYEYELHHNP
+462 YLLYEYELYHNP
-474 ETTLNFDGSIE
+474 ETTLNFDGSLE

-499 SAKEKNW
+499 SAKEKSW
-506 AKNPNIVHALGNLL
+506 AKNPHIVHALGNLL
-520 LMAKNANSS
+520 LISKNANSS
-529 LSNKPFDEKRKEY
+529 LSNKPFEEKRKEY

-551 VAKNASFGVEQIKER
+551 VAKNASFGIIEIQER

-580 AELVDESTI
+580 AELVGENAI

-594 ALLKTLDDASL
+594 ALLKEI
-605 KNKGSIFSASNHN
+605 K
-618 KEEQAML
+618 
-625 KR
+625 

>member
-1 MELLDLDGVIEKGV
+1 MELLNLDGVIEKGV

-22 RGYAWQMRQLK
+22 RGYAWQDRQLK

-41 VSKLGNQFHYM
+41 VSKLGDKFHYM
-52 HSLTLRELENEFE
+52 HSLTLRELENELE
-65 NSAFEIIDGQQRLA
+65 SSAFEIIDGQQRLA
-79 TSLILLGLLAKTTQ
+79 TSLILLGLLAKITQ

-127 DLEAFKTS
+127 DLERFQTS
-135 FYAKNLIEA
+135 FYAKNLIDA

-155 PIETLEKMFDALI
+155 PVGTLEKMFNSLI

-173 SVVGLNDSR
+173 SVVGLNDNR

-216 CEGKKLEKLQQE
+216 CDEGDLENLQQE
-228 INDTYTL
+228 INDTYTR
-235 IYHDLRQFEDDHLEG
+235 IYYDLRHFKDDHLES

-267 KRLLEMEFNAHK
+267 KRLLEMEFNAHQ

-289 EYEKIDELLLYL
+289 EYEKIDDLLFYL

-308 YFLHTLDDEELRIE
+308 NFLHTLDDEELRIE

-327 RGLLDKMRRLNALN
+327 RVLLDKMRRLNALS

-375 LEHLERFGFLIYVVA
+375 LEYLERFGFLIYGVA

-396 NEWIELAFKAIQAYR
+396 NEWIELAFEAFRAFRYGEENIV
-411 FWGDKITIENLPT
+411 IEDLPT
-424 LEENFFNRQGNSALE
+424 LEKNFFKGEHSGLE
-439 LLEESIHSLKNT
+439 LLEENIHSKKNT
-451 EKWYKWGKALN
+451 EKWYGWGKALN

-474 ETTLNFDGSIE
+474 ETTLNFDSSIE

-520 LMAKNANSS
+520 LIPKNANSS

-551 VAKNASFGVEQIKER
+551 VAKNASFGVAQIKER

-580 AELVDESTI
+580 AELVGESAI

-594 ALLKTLDDASL
+594 ALLKDI
-605 KNKGSIFSASNHN
+605 K
-618 KEEQAML
+618 
-625 KR
+625 

>member
-1 MELLDLDGVIEKGV
+1 MELLNLDGVIEKGV

-22 RGYAWQMRQLK
+22 RGYAWQIRQLK

-41 VSKLGNQFHYM
+41 VSKLGDKFHYM
-52 HSLTLRELENEFE
+52 HSLTLRELENDFE
-65 NSAFEIIDGQQRLA
+65 SSAFEIIDGQQRLA
-79 TSLILLGLLAKTTQ
+79 TSLILLGLLAKITQ
-93 NKDPKYSLIN
+93 NKDTKYSLIN

-127 DLEAFKTS
+127 DLKAFQTS
-135 FYAKNLIEA
+135 FYAKNLIDA
-144 YAFFKEKISDT
+144 YAFFKEKISDA

-173 SVVGLNDSR
+173 SVVELNDKR

-191 INNRGKDLSTLELL
+191 INNRGKDLSTLELF

-216 CEGKKLEKLQQE
+216 CDGKKLEKLQNE
-228 INDTYTL
+228 INDTYTR
-235 IYHDLRQFEDDHLEG
+235 IYHDLDLRFFKDDHLEG
-250 FLKHFVAYY
+250 FLKYFVAYY

-279 RYTDNTNFND
+279 RYTDNTNFDD
-289 EYEKIDELLLYL
+289 EYERIDDLLFYL

-308 YFLHTLDDEELRIE
+308 RFLHTLDEKSITLIVDDNKKLEME

-327 RGLLDKMRRLNALN
+327 RGLLDKMRRLNALSE
-341 DNAFLPLLLS
+341 NAFLPLLLS
-351 LLTIQRAGKSANE
+351 LLTIQLVGRSANE

-375 LEHLERFGFLIYVVA
+375 LEYLERFGFLIYGVA

-396 NEWIELAFKAIQAYR
+396 NEWIELAFEAFRAFKYGEENIV
-411 FWGDKITIENLPT
+411 IEKLPT
-424 LEENFFNRQGNSALE
+424 LEKSFFNRQGNSGLE
-439 LLEESIHSLKNT
+439 LLEESILSKKNT
-451 EKWYKWGKALN
+451 EKWYQWGKALN

-474 ETTLNFDGSIE
+474 ETTLNFDSSIE
-485 SIEHILPQNPDQGY
+485 SIEHILPQKPDQGY
-499 SAKEKNW
+499 SAKEKSW
-506 AKNPNIVHALGNLL
+506 AKNPHIVHALGNLL
-520 LMAKNANSS
+520 LIPKNANSS
-529 LSNKPFDEKRKEY
+529 LSNKPFEEKRKQY
-542 LKGSYSEKE
+542 LKDSYSEKE
-551 VAKNASFGVEQIKER
+551 VAKNASFGVAQIKER

-575 ARYRI
+575 AHYNI
-580 AELVDESTI
+580 AELVGESAI

-594 ALLKTLDDASL
+594 ALLKD
-605 KNKGSIFSASNHN
+605 I
-618 KEEQAML
+618 E
-625 KR
+625 

>member
-1 MELLDLDGVIEKGV
+1 MELLNLDGVIEKGV

-22 RGYAWQMRQLK
+22 RGYAWQIRQLK

-41 VSKLGNQFHYM
+41 VSKLGDKFHYM
-52 HSLTLRELENEFE
+52 HSLTLRESENEFE
-65 NSAFEIIDGQQRLA
+65 SSAFEIIDGQQRLA
-79 TSLILLGLLAKTTQ
+79 TSLILLGLLAKITQ

-103 LEPIL
+103 LEPVL

-115 SEAFRAITEEEK
+115 SEAFRAIMEEEK
-127 DLEAFKTS
+127 DLKAFQTS
-135 FYAKNLIEA
+135 FYAKNLIDA
-144 YAFFKEKISDT
+144 YAFFQEKISDT
-155 PIETLEKMFDALI
+155 PVGTLEKMFDTLT

-173 SVVGLNDSR
+173 SVVELNDNR

-191 INNRGKDLSTLELL
+191 INNRGKDLSTLELF

-216 CEGKKLEKLQQE
+216 CDEEDLENLQNE
-228 INDTYTL
+228 INDTYTR
-235 IYHDLRQFEDDHLEG
+235 IYCDLGSFEDDDLER

-289 EYEKIDELLLYL
+289 EYEKIDDLLFYL

-308 YFLHTLDDEELRIE
+308 HFLHTLDEKSIVLIFDDNRKLEIE

-327 RGLLDKMRRLNALN
+327 RGLLEKMRRLNALN

-351 LLTIQRAGKSANE
+351 LLTIQLVGRSANE

-375 LEHLERFGFLIYVVA
+375 LEYLERFGFLVYGVA

-396 NEWIELAFKAIQAYR
+396 NEWIELAFQAFRAFRDGEENTAIK
-411 FWGDKITIENLPT
+411 DLPT
-424 LEENFFNRQGNSALE
+424 LEKSFFNRQGNSGLE
-439 LLEESIHSLKNT
+439 LLEEYIHSKKNT
-451 EKWYKWGKALN
+451 GKWYQWGKVLN

-474 ETTLNFDGSIE
+474 ETTLNFDSSLE
-485 SIEHILPQNPDQGY
+485 SIEHILPQKPDQGY
-499 SAKEKNW
+499 SAKEKSW
-506 AKNPNIVHALGNLL
+506 AKNPHIVHALGNLL
-520 LMAKNANSS
+520 LIPKNANSS
-529 LSNKPFDEKRKEY
+529 LSNKPFEEKRKQY

-551 VAKNASFGVEQIKER
+551 VAKNASFGVAQIKER

-580 AELVDESTI
+580 AELVGESEI
-589 KAFKN
+589 KDFKN
-594 ALLKTLDDASL
+594 AFLKD
-605 KNKGSIFSASNHN
+605 I
-618 KEEQAML
+618 E
-625 KR
+625 

>member
-1 MELLDLDGVIEKGV
+1 MAGQAI
-15 FEIPSYQ
+15 
-22 RGYAWQMRQLK
+22 RG
-33 DFWNDLEH
+33 FLERFKH
-41 VSKLGNQFHYM
+41 VSKLGNKFHYM

-65 NSAFEIIDGQQRLA
+65 SSTFEIIDGQQRLA

-115 SEAFRAITEEEK
+115 SEAFRAIMEEEK
-127 DLEAFKTS
+127 DLEIFQTS
-135 FYAKNLIEA
+135 FYAKNLIDA

-155 PIETLEKMFDALI
+155 PVGTLEKMFDALT

-173 SVVGLNDSR
+173 SVVELNDNR

-216 CEGKKLEKLQQE
+216 CNGQKLETLQKE
-228 INDTYTL
+228 INNTYTI
-235 IYHDLRQFEDDHLEG
+235 IYYDLRSFEDDHLES

-279 RYTDNTNFND
+279 RYTDNTNFDD
-289 EYEKIDELLLYL
+289 EYEKIDDLLFYL

-308 YFLHTLDDEELRIE
+308 HFLHTLDEKSIALIFDDNRKLEME

-327 RGLLDKMRRLNALN
+327 RSLLDKMRRLNALS

-351 LLTIQRAGKSANE
+351 LLTIQLVGRSTNE
-364 QPYTTKELEGL
+364 QPYTTQELEGL
-375 LEHLERFGFLIYVVA
+375 LEYLERFGFLICGVA

-396 NEWIELAFKAIQAYR
+396 NEWIELAFQAFRAYR
-411 FWGDKITIENLPT
+411 YGEENTAIEDLPT
-424 LEENFFNRQGNSALE
+424 LEKSFFKGEHSGLE
-439 LLEESIHSLKNT
+439 LLEEYIHSKKNV
-451 EKWYKWGKALN
+451 EKWYQWGKALN
-462 YLLYEYELHHNP
+462 YLLYEYELYHNP
-474 ETTLNFDGSIE
+474 ETTLNFDSSIE
-485 SIEHILPQNPDQGY
+485 SIEHILPQKPDQGY
-499 SAKEKNW
+499 SAKEKSW
-506 AKNPNIVHALGNLL
+506 AKNPHIVHALGNLL
-520 LMAKNANSS
+520 LISKNANSS
-529 LSNKPFDEKRKEY
+529 LSNKPFEEKRKEY

-551 VAKNASFGVEQIKER
+551 VAKNASFGVVEIQQR

-580 AELVDESTI
+580 AELVGEDAI
-589 KAFKN
+589 KDFKN
-594 ALLKTLDDASL
+594 ALLKDI
-605 KNKGSIFSASNHN
+605 K
-618 KEEQAML
+618 
-625 KR
+625 

>member
-22 RGYAWQMRQLK
+22 RGYAWQKEQLE

-41 VSKLGNQFHYM
+41 VSKLGDKFHYM
-52 HSLTLRELENEFE
+52 HSLTLRGLENEFE
-65 NSAFEIIDGQQRLA
+65 DSAFEIIDGQQRLA
-79 TSLILLGLLAKTTQ
+79 TSLILLGLLAKITQ

-135 FYAKNLIEA
+135 FYAKNLIKA
-144 YAFFKEKISDT
+144 YEFFQEKISDT
-155 PIETLEKMFDALI
+155 PVGTLEKMFDALI

-173 SVVGLNDSR
+173 SVVELNDNR

-191 INNRGKDLSTLELL
+191 INNRGKDLSTLELF

-216 CEGKKLEKLQQE
+216 CDGKKLEKLQNE
-228 INDTYTL
+228 INDTYTR
-235 IYHDLRQFEDDHLEG
+235 IYYDLRHFKDDHLEG

-259 YGEKGDFK
+259 YGENSKFK
-267 KRLLEMEFNAHK
+267 ERLLNTAFDAHK
-279 RYTDNTNFND
+279 KYTHNTPFSD
-289 EYEKIDELLLYL
+289 EYDKIDELLFYL

-308 YFLHTLDDEELRIE
+308 YFLHTPDEKSIALIFDDNRKLEME

-351 LLTIQRAGKSANE
+351 LLTIQLVGRSANE
-364 QPYTTKELEGL
+364 QSYTTKELEDL
-375 LEHLERFGFLIYVVA
+375 LEYLERFGFLVYGVA

-396 NEWIELAFKAIQAYR
+396 NEWIESAFEAFKEYKLR
-411 FWGDKITIENLPT
+411 GDRITIEDFPT
-424 LEENFFNRQGNSALE
+424 LEKNFFKGEHSGLK
-439 LLEESIHSLKNT
+439 LLENNINFNNAK
-451 EKWYKWGKALN
+451 KWYEWNKALN
-462 YLLYEYELHHNP
+462 YLLYEYELYHNP
-474 ETTLNFDGSIE
+474 ETTLNFDSSIE

-506 AKNPNIVHALGNLL
+506 AKNPHVVHALGNLL
-520 LMAKNANSS
+520 LIPKNANSS
-529 LSNKPFDEKRKEY
+529 LSNKPFEEKRKQY
-542 LKGSYSEKE
+542 LKGSYSEKK
-551 VAKNASFGVEQIKER
+551 VAKNASFGVAQIKER

-580 AELVDESTI
+580 AELVGESAI

-594 ALLKTLDDASL
+594 ALLKD
-605 KNKGSIFSASNHN
+605 I
-618 KEEQAML
+618 E
-625 KR
+625 

>member
-1 MELLDLDGVIEKGV
+1 MELLTLDGVVEKGV

-22 RGYAWQMRQLK
+22 RGYAWQERQLK

-41 VSKLGNQFHYM
+41 VSKLGDKFHYM
-52 HSLTLRELENEFE
+52 HSLTLRKSDDDFGDID
-65 NSAFEIIDGQQRLA
+65 FEIIDGQQRLA
-79 TSLILLGLLAKTTQ
+79 TSLILLGLLAKITQ

-115 SEAFRAITEEEK
+115 SEAFRAIMEEEK

-155 PIETLEKMFDALI
+155 PVGTLEKMFDALT

-173 SVVGLNDSR
+173 SVVELNDNR

-191 INNRGKDLSTLELL
+191 INNRGKDLSTLELF

-216 CEGKKLEKLQQE
+216 CDGKKLETLQQE
-228 INDTYTL
+228 INKTYT
-235 IYHDLRQFEDDHLEG
+235 IVYYDLRSFKDAHLEG

-259 YGEKGDFK
+259 YGENSNKFK
-267 KRLLEMEFNAHK
+267 ERLLEMEFNAHRK
-279 RYTDNTNFND
+279 YDDANLDD
-289 EYEKIDELLLYL
+289 EYDKIDELLFYL

-308 YFLHTLDDEELRIE
+308 NFLHTLDEKAITLKEFKIE
-322 ITPKM
+322 ITPKT
-327 RGLLDKMRRLNALN
+327 RTLLEKMRRLNALS

-351 LLTIQRAGKSANE
+351 LFTIQLVGKNANE

-375 LEHLERFGFLIYVVA
+375 LEYLERFGFLIYGVA

-396 NEWIELAFKAIQAYR
+396 NEWIELAFQAFRAYR
-411 FWGDKITIENLPT
+411 FWENKITIEDLQP
-424 LEENFFNRQGNSALE
+424 LEKHFFKGEHSGLE
-439 LLEESIHSLKNT
+439 LLEENIHSKKNT
-451 EKWYKWGKALN
+451 EKWYKWDKALN
-462 YLLYEYELHHNP
+462 YLLYEYELYHNP
-474 ETTLNFDGSIE
+474 ETTLNFDGSKE
-485 SIEHILPQNPDQGY
+485 SIEHILPQKPDQGY
-499 SAKEKNW
+499 SAKEKSW
-506 AKNPNIVHALGNLL
+506 AKNPHIVHALGNLL
-520 LMAKNANSS
+520 LIPKNANSS
-529 LSNKPFDEKRKEY
+529 LSNKSFEEKRKAY

-551 VAKNASFGVEQIKER
+551 VAKNASFGIVEIQER

-575 ARYRI
+575 ARYNI
-580 AELVDESTI
+580 AELVGESAI

-594 ALLKTLDDASL
+594 ALLKEI
-605 KNKGSIFSASNHN
+605 K
-618 KEEQAML
+618 
-625 KR
+625 

>member
-1 MELLDLDGVIEKGV
+1 MELLNLDGVIEKGV

-22 RGYAWQMRQLK
+22 RGYAWQDRQLK

-41 VSKLGNQFHYM
+41 VSKLGDKFHYM

-65 NSAFEIIDGQQRLA
+65 SSTFEIIDGQQRLA
-79 TSLILLGLLAKTTQ
+79 TSLILLGLLAKITQ

-127 DLEAFKTS
+127 DLKAFKTSS
-135 FYAKNLIEA
+135 FYAKNLIKA

-155 PIETLEKMFDALI
+155 PVGTLEKMFDALI

-173 SVVGLNDSR
+173 SVVELNDNR

-210 FVAHKI
+210 FVAHKV
-216 CEGKKLEKLQQE
+216 CDEGDLENLQQE
-228 INDTYTL
+228 INDTYTR
-235 IYHDLRQFEDDHLEG
+235 IYHDLRHFKDDHLEG

-279 RYTDNTNFND
+279 RYTDNTNFDD
-289 EYEKIDELLLYL
+289 EYERIDDLLFYL

-308 YFLHTLDDEELRIE
+308 NFLHTLDEKSIALIVDDNKKLEME

-327 RGLLDKMRRLNALN
+327 RSLLDKMRRLNALS

-351 LLTIQRAGKSANE
+351 LLTIQLVGRSANE
-364 QPYTTKELEGL
+364 QPYTTQELESL
-375 LEHLERFGFLIYVVA
+375 LEYLERFGFLVYGVA

-396 NEWIELAFKAIQAYR
+396 HEWIELAFQAFRAYR
-411 FWGDKITIENLPT
+411 DGEENIVIEKLPT
-424 LEENFFNRQGNSALE
+424 LEKSFFNRQGNSGLE
-439 LLEESIHSLKNT
+439 LLEENIHSKKNT
-451 EKWYKWGKALN
+451 EKWYQWGKALN

-474 ETTLNFDGSIE
+474 ETTLKFDSSIE
-485 SIEHILPQNPDQGY
+485 SIEHILPQKPDQGY
-499 SAKEKNW
+499 NTKEKSW
-506 AKNPNIVHALGNLL
+506 AKNPHIVHALGNLL
-520 LMAKNANSS
+520 LIAKNANSS
-529 LSNKPFDEKRKEY
+529 LSNKPFEEKRKQY

-551 VAKNASFGVEQIKER
+551 VAKNASFGITEIQKR

-575 ARYRI
+575 MHYRI
-580 AELVDESTI
+580 AELVGESAI

-594 ALLKTLDDASL
+594 ALLKEI
-605 KNKGSIFSASNHN
+605 K
-618 KEEQAML
+618 
-625 KR
+625 

>member
-1 MELLDLDGVIEKGV
+1 MELLNLDGVMEKGV

-22 RGYAWQMRQLK
+22 RGYAWQERQLK

-127 DLEAFKTS
+127 DLKEFKTS
-135 FYAKNLIEA
+135 FYAKNLIDA

-155 PIETLEKMFDALI
+155 PVGTLEKMFDALT

-173 SVVGLNDSR
+173 SVVGLNDNR

-216 CEGKKLEKLQQE
+216 CEGKKLENLQQE
-228 INDTYTL
+228 INNTYTL
-235 IYHDLRQFEDDHLEG
+235 IYHDLRQFKDDHLEG
-250 FLKHFVAYY
+250 FLKYFVAYY
-259 YGEKGDFK
+259 YGEKRDFK
-267 KRLLEMEFNAHK
+267 ERLLNTAFDAHK
-279 RYTDNTNFND
+279 RYTDNTNFDD
-289 EYEKIDELLLYL
+289 EYERIDDLLFYL

-308 YFLHTLDDEELRIE
+308 NFLHTLDEKSITLIVDDNRKLEME
-322 ITPKM
+322 ITPKTCI
-327 RGLLDKMRRLNALN
+327 LLEKMRRLNALN

-351 LLTIQRAGKSANE
+351 LFTIQLVGKGANK

-375 LEHLERFGFLIYVVA
+375 LEYLERFGFLVYGVA

-396 NEWIELAFKAIQAYR
+396 NEWIELAFEAFRAFRYGEENIV
-411 FWGDKITIENLPT
+411 IEKLPT
-424 LEENFFNRQGNSALE
+424 LEKNFFKGEHSGLE
-439 LLEESIHSLKNT
+439 LLEESIHSKKNT
-451 EKWYKWGKALN
+451 EKWYRWGKALN

-474 ETTLNFDGSIE
+474 ETTLNFDDSIE
-485 SIEHILPQNPDQGY
+485 SIEHILPQKPDQGY
-499 SAKEKNW
+499 SAKEKDW
-506 AKNPNIVHALGNLL
+506 AKNPHIVHALGNLL
-520 LMAKNANSS
+520 LISKNANSS
-529 LSNKPFDEKRKEY
+529 LSNKPFEEKRKEY

-551 VAKNASFGVEQIKER
+551 VAKNASFGVAQIKER

-580 AELVDESTI
+580 AELVGESEI

-594 ALLKTLDDASL
+594 ASL
-605 KNKGSIFSASNHN
+605 EDIK
-618 KEEQAML
+618 
-625 KR
+625 

>member
-1 MELLDLDGVIEKGV
+1 MELLNLDGVIEEGV

-22 RGYAWQMRQLK
+22 RGYAWQERQLK

-41 VSKLGNQFHYM
+41 VSKLGDKFHYM

-65 NSAFEIIDGQQRLA
+65 SSTFEIIDGQQRLA
-79 TSLILLGLLAKTTQ
+79 TSLILLGLLAKITQ

-115 SEAFRAITEEEK
+115 NEAFRAITEEEK

-135 FYAKNLIEA
+135 FYAKNLIDA
-144 YAFFKEKISDT
+144 YTFFKEKISDT
-155 PIETLEKMFDALI
+155 PIEALEKMFDALI

-173 SVVGLNDSR
+173 SVVELNDNR

-191 INNRGKDLSTLELL
+191 INNRGKDLSTLELF

-216 CEGKKLEKLQQE
+216 CDGKKLEKLQNE
-228 INDTYTL
+228 INDTYTR
-235 IYHDLRQFEDDHLEG
+235 IYYDLRHFKDDHLEG

-279 RYTDNTNFND
+279 RYTDNTNFDD
-289 EYEKIDELLLYL
+289 EYERIDDLLFYL

-308 YFLHTLDDEELRIE
+308 NFLHTLDDEELRIE

-327 RGLLDKMRRLNALN
+327 RGLLEKMWRLNALSE
-341 DNAFLPLLLS
+341 NAFLPLLLS

-364 QPYTTKELEGL
+364 QVYTTKELEGL
-375 LEHLERFGFLIYVVA
+375 LEYLERFGFLIYGVA

-396 NEWIELAFKAIQAYR
+396 NEWIELAFEALRAYR
-411 FWGDKITIENLPT
+411 YGEENTAIEKLPT
-424 LEENFFNRQGNSALE
+424 LEKSFFNRQGNSGLE
-439 LLEESIHSLKNT
+439 LLEESIHSKKNT
-451 EKWYKWGKALN
+451 EKWYQWGKALN
-462 YLLYEYELHHNP
+462 YLLYEYELHHNH
-474 ETTLNFDGSIE
+474 ETTLNFDSSIE
-485 SIEHILPQNPDQGY
+485 SIEHILPQKPDQGY

-506 AKNPNIVHALGNLL
+506 AKNPHVVHALGNLL
-520 LMAKNANSS
+520 LIPKNANSS
-529 LSNKPFDEKRKEY
+529 LSNKPFDEKRKQY

-551 VAKNASFGVEQIKER
+551 VAKNASFGVAQIKER

-575 ARYRI
+575 AHYRI
-580 AELVDESTI
+580 AELVGEDAI
-589 KAFKN
+589 KDFKN
-594 ALLKTLDDASL
+594 ALLKDI
-605 KNKGSIFSASNHN
+605 K
-618 KEEQAML
+618 
-625 KR
+625 

>member
-1 MELLDLDGVIEKGV
+1 MELLTLDGVIEKGV

-22 RGYAWQMRQLK
+22 RGYAWQIRQLK

-41 VSKLGNQFHYM
+41 VSKLGDKFHYM
-52 HSLTLRELENEFE
+52 HSLTLRELENDFE
-65 NSAFEIIDGQQRLA
+65 SSAFEIIDGQQRLA
-79 TSLILLGLLAKTTQ
+79 TSLILLGLLAKITQ
-93 NKDPKYSLIN
+93 HKDPKYYSMN

-115 SEAFRAITEEEK
+115 SEAFRAIMEEEK
-127 DLEAFKTS
+127 DLERFQTS
-135 FYAKNLIEA
+135 FYAKNLIKA

-155 PIETLEKMFDALI
+155 PVGTLEKMFDALI

-173 SVVGLNDSR
+173 SVVELNDNR

-216 CEGKKLEKLQQE
+216 CDEGDLENLQQE

-235 IYHDLRQFEDDHLEG
+235 IYHDLRFFEDDHLEG

-259 YGEKGDFK
+259 YGENSKFK
-267 KRLLEMEFNAHK
+267 ERLLNTAFDAHK
-279 RYTDNTNFND
+279 KYDDLYD
-289 EYEKIDELLLYL
+289 EYEKINDLLLYL

-327 RGLLDKMRRLNALN
+327 RNLLDKMRRLNALS

-351 LLTIQRAGKSANE
+351 LLTIQLVGRSANE
-364 QPYTTKELEGL
+364 QPYTTQELESL
-375 LEHLERFGFLIYVVA
+375 LEYLERFGFLIYGVA

-396 NEWIELAFKAIQAYR
+396 NEWIELAFKAFRAYR
-411 FWGDKITIENLPT
+411 YGEENIAIEKLPT
-424 LEENFFNRQGNSALE
+424 LEKSFFNRQGNSALE
-439 LLEESIHSLKNT
+439 LLEESIHSKKNT
-451 EKWYKWGKALN
+451 EKWYQWGKALN

-474 ETTLNFDGSIE
+474 ETTLNFDSSIE
-485 SIEHILPQNPDQGY
+485 SIEHILPQKPDQGY
-499 SAKEKNW
+499 SAKEKSW
-506 AKNPNIVHALGNLL
+506 AKNPHIVHALGNLL
-520 LMAKNANSS
+520 LIPKNANSS

-580 AELVDESTI
+580 AELVGESAI
-589 KAFKN
+589 KDFKN
-594 ALLKTLDDASL
+594 ALLKD
-605 KNKGSIFSASNHN
+605 I
-618 KEEQAML
+618 E
-625 KR
+625 